1 VEADFVAG
9 FDGFQADA
17 DGQMGFAN
25 AGGTDEDDVVAVVD
39 KAEVEQAVDLGNCSC
54 VALPPASMQSSRLLI
69 VVWNR

>member
-1 VEADFVAG
+1 MEAGFVAG
-9 FDGFQADA
+9 FDGFHTDA
-17 DGQMGFAN
+17 DGQMGLAD
-25 AGGTDEDDVVAVVD
+25 ARWSDEDDVVAVAD